1 MEDIGITLGQAV
13 AQAVGDKKGIMR
25 YGHAYV
31 PLDEALSRV
40 VIDFSGRPGLEFNV
54 PFTRAAVG
62 GFDVDLFLEFFQ
74 GFVNHALVTLH
85 VDNLRG
91 DNSHHQA
98 ETVFKAFGRAL
109 RMALTADPRMAG
121 VTPSTKGVLVGRCS
135 MSGVVAVIDYGMGN
149 LHSVASALEHVGA
162 DKVLVTHDAEL
173 IRQADRVVFP
183 GVGAIRDCM
192 AEIRRL
198 HCDQLLVDALTEQHK
213 PVLAICVGMQALM
226 THSEENGGVDCLD
239 IIPGEVRYF
248 GNPLVDA
255 QGQRLKV
262 PHMGWNEV
270 RQVRRT
276 PVARYSR
283 YDPLLFRAQL
293 LRGRGRS
300 RLAGGHGAVWGQ
312 ADAALARD
320 NLFAVQFHPEKSH
333 TAGLQLLRN
342 FLEWNGQC

>member
-1 MEDIGITLGQAV
+1 
-13 AQAVGDKKGIMR
+13 
-25 YGHAYV
+25 
-31 PLDEALSRV
+31 
-40 VIDFSGRPGLEFNV
+40 
-54 PFTRAAVG
+54 
-62 GFDVDLFLEFFQ
+62 
-74 GFVNHALVTLH
+74 
-85 VDNLRG
+85 
-91 DNSHHQA
+91 
-98 ETVFKAFGRAL
+98 
-109 RMALTADPRMAG
+109 
-121 VTPSTKGVLVGRCS
+121 

-226 THSEENGGVDCLD
+226 THSQENGGVNCLD
-239 IIPGEVRYF
+239 IIPGEVRFF
-248 GNPLVDA
+248 GNPLVDEQ
-255 QGQRLKV
+255 QGRLKV

-270 RQVRRT
+270 RQVI
-276 PVARYSR
+276 
-283 YDPLLFRAQL
+283 DHPLWRDIPDMTRFYFVHSYYVDAVDREL
-293 LRGRGRS
+293 
-300 RLAGGHGAVWGQ
+300 LAGTVRYGVD